1 MARLIE
7 VVVPW
12 VTAIILTILFV
23 ILLVILGVKKI
34 NVEHT
39 RKEPKTVIHYY
50 VDEDDNATLMKE
62 INIIL
67 GKE

>member
-1 MARLIE
+1 MARDTVLLILC
-7 VVVPW
+7 
-12 VTAIILTILFV
+12 IIQT
-23 ILLVILGVKKI
+23 ILLVILGVRMVD
-34 NVEHT
+34 VEHA
-39 RKEPKTVIHYY
+39 RREEPKTVIHYY